1 MSGTIRKFV
10 LPSLLASS
18 AVFTALSFP
27 LVVYGSEPIDSKLA
41 EGLGVSDAVVMKD
54 FAAPYLGLA
63 GLVSLA
69 VGGVG
74 LTLSGIGHS
83 KRQSSLLAAQV
94 EASQQV
100 LKGREAEIQSLLMSD
115 KGLNSAG
122 LGFFLD
128 DIQPLA
134 QATTAATVAAA
145 VVSVPQEIFKVA
157 PVAAVPSI
165 AISALP
171 VAPTPSFIVNATVSA
186 VQPVRVPQVTVQT
199 SSSPMPAAHGFLGFT
214 RSSGQALPS
223 AAIEWLEQGE
233 IEQKAE
239 TQLNDVQAQLQVLMT
254 QIEQLQSSLKPQAV
268 PTSRIEVI
276 TQAETPKNTVASH
289 RFQPFEHAWS
299 GAAQRAA

>member
-128 DIQPLA
+128 DIQPVA

>member
-145 VVSVPQEIFKVA
+145 VVSGPQEIFKVA

>member
-18 AVFTALSFP
+18 TVFTALSFP
-27 LVVYGSEPIDSKLA
+27 LVVYGSEPIDPKLA
-41 EGLGVSDAVVMKD
+41 EGLGVSDAVVVKD
-54 FAAPYLGLA
+54 FAAPYLGLT
-63 GLVSLA
+63 GLLSLA

-100 LKGREAEIQSLLMSD
+100 LKGREAEIQSILLSD

-128 DIQPLA
+128 DIQPVA
-134 QATTAATVAAA
+134 QSVP
-145 VVSVPQEIFKVA
+145 VIVSVPQEVFQVA
-157 PVAAVPSI
+157 PVAVVPS
-165 AISALP
+165 AALPTLP
-171 VAPTPSFIVNATVSA
+171 VASPPSFIVNMTVSA
-186 VQPVRVPQVTVQT
+186 IQPVRVPQVTVQT

-214 RSSGQALPS
+214 RSSGQAIPS
-223 AAIEWLEQGE
+223 AAIEWLEQSE
-233 IEQKAE
+233 IEPEAK
-239 TQLNDVQAQLQVLMT
+239 TQLNDVQAQLQVLMV
-254 QIEQLQSSLKPQAV
+254 QIEQLQSSLKPQVV

-299 GAAQRAA
+299 GVAQRVA

>member
-1 MSGTIRKFV
+1 
-10 LPSLLASS
+10 
-18 AVFTALSFP
+18 
-27 LVVYGSEPIDSKLA
+27 
-41 EGLGVSDAVVMKD
+41 
-54 FAAPYLGLA
+54 
-63 GLVSLA
+63 
-69 VGGVG
+69 
-74 LTLSGIGHS
+74 
-83 KRQSSLLAAQV
+83 
-94 EASQQV
+94 
-100 LKGREAEIQSLLMSD
+100 MSD

-128 DIQPLA
+128 DIQPVA

-145 VVSVPQEIFKVA
+145 VVSGPQETFKVA